1 MTMQENYNRRQEDMN
16 IHIVADRISLLH
28 GDITEL
34 KDSMKE
40 SMREMAIAVNK
51 LVAVEIRQEAINQ
64 AYVQV
69 TSQLEKE
76 IVKRE
81 TLENRVDALEK
92 EQPMTKQVVTWIMW
106 AVGSIVV
113 AAVTFIAKS
122 VGFM

>member
-1 MTMQENYNRRQEDMN
+1 MEESNRRQEDMN

-92 EQPMTKQVVTWIMW
+92 DQPMTKQVVSWIIW
-106 AVGSIVV
+106 GVGSIVV

>member
-1 MTMQENYNRRQEDMN
+1 MTEYNRRQEDMT

-69 TSQLEKE
+69 TNQLEKE

-92 EQPMTKQVVTWIMW
+92 DQPMTKQVVSWIMW
-106 AVGSIVV
+106 GAGSIVV
-113 AAVTFIAKS
+113 ATVTFIAKS

>member
-1 MTMQENYNRRQEDMN
+1 MTEYNRRQEDMN

-76 IVKRE
+76 IIKRE
-81 TLENRVDALEK
+81 SLENRVDALEK
-92 EQPMTKQVVTWIMW
+92 DQPMTKQVVSWIMW
-106 AVGSIVV
+106 GVGSIVV

>member
-1 MTMQENYNRRQEDMN
+1 MPETYNRRQEDMN

-76 IVKRE
+76 VVKRE

-92 EQPMTKQVVTWIMW
+92 DQPMTKQVVSWIMW
-106 AVGSIVV
+106 GAGSIVV

>member
-1 MTMQENYNRRQEDMN
+1 MTEYNRRQEDTN

-51 LVAVEIRQEAINQ
+51 LVAVEIRQESINQ
-64 AYVQV
+64 SYVQV

-92 EQPMTKQVVTWIMW
+92 DQPMTKQVVSWIMW
-106 AVGSIVV
+106 GVGSIVV
-113 AAVTFIAKS
+113 AAVTFIAKA

>member
-1 MTMQENYNRRQEDMN
+1 MTEYNRRQDDMN

-81 TLENRVDALEK
+81 NLENRVDALEK
-92 EQPMTKQVVTWIMW
+92 DQPMTKQVVSWIMW
-106 AVGSIVV
+106 GVGSIVV

-122 VGFM
+122 VGLV

>member
-1 MTMQENYNRRQEDMN
+1 MTEYNRRQDDMT
-16 IHIVADRISLLH
+16 IHIIADRISLLH

-92 EQPMTKQVVTWIMW
+92 DQPMTKQVVSWIMW
-106 AVGSIVV
+106 GVGSIVV
-113 AAVTFIAKS
+113 AAVTFITKS

>member
-1 MTMQENYNRRQEDMN
+1 MQETYNRQQEDMN

-76 IVKRE
+76 VVKRE

-92 EQPMTKQVVTWIMW
+92 DQPMTKQVVSWIIW
-106 AVGSIVV
+106 GVGSIVV

>member
-1 MTMQENYNRRQEDMN
+1 MTEYNRRQEDMN

-28 GDITEL
+28 SDITEL

-51 LVAVEIRQEAINQ
+51 LVAVEIRQESINQ

-76 IVKRE
+76 IIKRE
-81 TLENRVDALEK
+81 SLENRVDALER
-92 EQPMTKQVVTWIMW
+92 EQPMNKQVVKWVIG
-106 AVGSIVV
+106 AVGTVV
-113 AAVTFIAKS
+113 LAAASFVAKML
-122 VGFM
+122 GIF

>member
-1 MTMQENYNRRQEDMN
+1 MTEYNRRQDDMS
-16 IHIVADRISLLH
+16 IHIVADRISLMH

-40 SMREMAIAVNK
+40 SMREMSIAVNK

-81 TLENRVDALEK
+81 SIENRVDALEK
-92 EQPMTKQVVTWIMW
+92 DQPMTKQVVSWIMW
-106 AVGSIVV
+106 GVGSIVV
-113 AAVTFIAKS
+113 AAVTFIAKA

>member
-1 MTMQENYNRRQEDMN
+1 MTEYNRRQEDMN

-51 LVAVEIRQEAINQ
+51 LVAVEIRQESINQ

-76 IVKRE
+76 IIKRE
-81 TLENRVDALEK
+81 SLENRVDALER
-92 EQPMTKQVVTWIMW
+92 EQPMNKQVVKWVIG
-106 AVGSIVV
+106 AVGTVV
-113 AAVTFIAKS
+113 LAAASFVAKML
-122 VGFM
+122 GIF

>member
-1 MTMQENYNRRQEDMN
+1 MSALQEHNRRNDTGMQ
-16 IHIVADRISLLH
+16 IVAERISLLH

-76 IVKRE
+76 IIKRE

-92 EQPMTKQVVTWIMW
+92 DQPMTKQVVSWIMW

>member
-1 MTMQENYNRRQEDMN
+1 MTEYNRRQEDMS

-76 IVKRE
+76 VVKRE

-92 EQPMTKQVVTWIMW
+92 DQPMTKQVVSWIIW
-106 AVGSIVV
+106 GVGSIVV

>member
-1 MTMQENYNRRQEDMN
+1 MQETYNRRQEDMN

-76 IVKRE
+76 VIKRE

-92 EQPMTKQVVTWIMW
+92 DQPMTKQVVSWIMW
-106 AVGSIVV
+106 GVGSIVV

>member
-1 MTMQENYNRRQEDMN
+1 MSALQEHNRRNDTGMQ
-16 IHIVADRISLLH
+16 IVAERISLLH

-76 IVKRE
+76 VVKRE
-81 TLENRVDALEK
+81 TLENRVDTLEK
-92 EQPMTKQVVTWIMW
+92 DQPMTKQVVSWIMW
-106 AVGSIVV
+106 GVGSIVV
-113 AAVTFIAKS
+113 AAVTFIAKA
-122 VGFM
+122 VGFV

>member
-1 MTMQENYNRRQEDMN
+1 MTEYNRRQEDMN

-76 IVKRE
+76 IIKRE

-92 EQPMTKQVVTWIMW
+92 DQPMTKQVVSWIMW
-106 AVGSIVV
+106 GVGSIVV